1 MAAAIAFPAAILG
14 LELRWDDS
22 WERASWVRRF
32 VLLLSE
38 DDEVER
44 FLVVPCLRAVWLRS
58 ELGRRDRPED
68 LSVSLSSDSFSSVS
82 WFSASCSV
90 MVCCPLSSAVPY
102 CSRSR
107 RCA

>member
-38 DDEVER
+38 DDEAER
-44 FLVVPCLRAVWLRS
+44 FLVVPCLRVVCLLS

-68 LSVSLSSDSFSSVS
+68 LSVSLSSVSCSSVS

-90 MVCCPLSSAVPY
+90 MMGCPLSSVLPY
-102 CSRSR
+102 YSQSR
-107 RCA
+107 R